1 MHKMRREEFNE
12 TNMDK
17 IKAVLSECEHGTLSL
32 ISEGEP
38 YGVAVN
44 FVFFED
50 KICFHGA
57 QEGRK
62 VEAIKANPHA
72 SFLVVKPYSIIP
84 SYFSDTSLA
93 CPATQFFASIHLYG
107 NVAIVKDVD
116 KKAKILEAMMQKLQS
131 EGGYDEVQ
139 SRNPMYAKM
148 LEKLGVYILTPKTIS
163 MKMKVGQN
171 FSERKR
177 LSLANQLRERNNVGD
192 DRTACIIESYIK

>member
-1 MHKMRREEFNE
+1 MRRDEFKV
-12 TNMDK
+12 TNMDE

-72 SFLVVKPYSIIP
+72 SFLVVKPYSLIP
-84 SYFSDTSLA
+84 SYFSDTRFA
-93 CPATQFFASIHLYG
+93 CPVTQFFASVHLYG
-107 NVAIVKDVD
+107 DVTIVEDIH
-116 KKAKILEAMMQKLQS
+116 KKAEILEAMMQKLQS
-131 EGGYDEVQ
+131 EGGYDEIR
-139 SRNPMYAKM
+139 SENPMYTKM
-148 LEKLGVYILTPKTIS
+148 LEKTDVYTLISTTIS
-163 MKMKVGQN
+163 MKIKAGQN
-171 FSERKR
+171 FSDEKKQ
-177 LSLANQLRERNNVGD
+177 SLADQLRERNSTND
-192 DRTACIIESYIK
+192 DKSARIIESYINN